1 MGVFPCFLALMG
13 PDAAR
18 GIMRNR
24 EPTINENLDF
34 LFSRCF
40 FRENFSLWTN
50 PGSTVPELEL
60 PIACEMPNQDSA
72 QSLRLRSP
80 VCDHWP

>member
-40 FRENFSLWTN
+40 FRENFSLCKQGN
-50 PGSTVPELEL
+50 NKNK
-60 PIACEMPNQDSA
+60 IKKN
-72 QSLRLRSP
+72 
-80 VCDHWP
+80 